1 MVVVII
7 EAVVMLAVLVVVVIM
22 EAVVMLAV

>member
-1 MVVVII
+1 MVVVIM

-22 EAVVMLAV
+22 ETVVMLAV

>member
-1 MVVVII
+1 MVVVIM
-7 EAVVMLAVLVVVVIM
+7 EAVVMVAVLVVVVIM

>member
-1 MVVVII
+1 MVVVIM